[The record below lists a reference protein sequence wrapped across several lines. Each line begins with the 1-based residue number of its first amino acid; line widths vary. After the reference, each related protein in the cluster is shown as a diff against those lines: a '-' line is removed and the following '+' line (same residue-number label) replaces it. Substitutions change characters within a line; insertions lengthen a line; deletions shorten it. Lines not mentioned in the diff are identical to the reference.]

1 VLYFRHPYFS
11 KRKAR
16 FEVFI
21 AVFYRTWGCLACD
34 AVLLGHGF
42 RNFGRSAVPSR
53 FKAKEVL
60 DSLTLKIEGS
70 VGLLKHQE
78 PLIHQQVSTFF
89 REKSLYTHP
98 SPENLKF
105 GTAFSPKCLLLE
117 YSIRNIL

>member
-1 VLYFRHPYFS
+1 M
-11 KRKAR
+11 
-16 FEVFI
+16 
-21 AVFYRTWGCLACD
+21 FYRTWGCLACD
-34 AVLLGHGF
+34 AMLLGHGF
-42 RNFGRSAVPSR
+42 PNFGRSAVPSR

-89 REKSLYTHP
+89 REKSLYTHLP
-98 SPENLKF
+98 TPHQKTLNL
-105 GTAFSPKCLLLE
+105 ALLSLKCLLLE